1 MRLTEFLRQLK
12 RNVIMASDK
21 KIVSVWDPLVR
32 IGHWTLVIAFFTA
45 YFTEDDLMQVH
56 TWAGY
61 TVAAVVLIR
70 IVWGFVGSKHARFSD
85 FIYAPAKVLA
95 YLKNLLARKPQHYIG
110 HNPAGGA
117 MAIALLLSLAG
128 TTFTGMKLYAVE
140 ENEGPFAIT
149 TQQAQTHMD
158 KASIISSAK
167 ADEEEE
173 DDDEKSEGANNGH
186 VVDEQAE
193 EYWEELHETFTNLTL
208 LLVFLHIG
216 GVIFSSIVDKEKLA
230 KAMITG
236 KKEIDDSYQ

>member
-1 MRLTEFLRQLK
+1 MT
-12 RNVIMASDK
+12 NDK
-21 KIVSVWDPLVR
+21 KIVNVWDPLVR
-32 IGHWTLVIAFFTA
+32 IGHWTLVAAFFTA
-45 YFTEDDLMQVH
+45 YFTEDDLMDVH

-70 IVWGFVGSKHARFSD
+70 IVWGFIGSKHARFGD

-117 MAIALLLSLAG
+117 MVVALLLSLAA

-140 ENEGPFAIT
+140 ENEGPFAVT
-149 TQQAQTHMD
+149 AQQAQTHMD
-158 KASIISSAK
+158 KTSIISTAK
-167 ADEEEE
+167 AEEEE
-173 DDDEKSEGANNGH
+173 NEDESTEANEGSQA
-186 VVDEQAE
+186 VDKEAE
-193 EYWEELHETFTNLTL
+193 HFWEELHETFVNLTL

-216 GVIFSSIVDKEKLA
+216 GVIFSSIVDKEKLV

-236 KKEIDDSYQ
+236 KKEVDDSYQ

>member
-1 MRLTEFLRQLK
+1 
-12 RNVIMASDK
+12 MANDK

-45 YFTEDDLMQVH
+45 YFTEEDLMQVH

-61 TVAAVVLIR
+61 TVAVVVLIR
-70 IVWGFVGSKHARFSD
+70 IAWGFFGSKHARFID
-85 FIYAPAKVLA
+85 FIYAPAKVFA

-117 MAIALLLSLAG
+117 MAIALLLSLAA

-140 ENEGPFAIT
+140 ENKGPFAIT
-149 TQQAQTHMD
+149 TQKAQTHMD
-158 KASIISSAK
+158 KTSIISAPK
-167 ADEEEE
+167 AEEKK
-173 DDDEKSEGANNGH
+173 DNDDEISEGAKSGH
-186 VVDEQAE
+186 IVDEQAE

-216 GVIFSSIVDKEKLA
+216 GVIFSSIVDKEKLV
-230 KAMITG
+230 KAMMTG